1 MVHAIGQ
8 IYPTQGLLGFFEP
21 FLGRRAVVDEW
32 QFDVVKSR
40 GAGQEIERLKDKANF
55 LVPNVGELIVVEF
68 THEAAGKPILAGTR
82 RIETANQVHERG
94 FSGARRAHNRN
105 VLAFADFEINA
116 AERVHLL

>member
-1 MVHAIGQ
+1 M
-8 IYPTQGLLGFFEP
+8 E
-21 FLGRRAVVDEW
+21 
-32 QFDVVKSR
+32 SC
-40 GAGQEIERLKDKANF
+40 GAGQEIERLKDKPNF
-55 LVPNVGELIVVEF
+55 LISNVRQFIVVEF
-68 THEAAGKPILAGTR
+68 THEAPGKPILTGTR